1 MTNLTEQKVVFSSK
15 ECIEIINIYL
25 QERGSISTQ
34 IKKKSEEN
42 IKTEDF
48 GYASKTIQYFTNLI
62 EQIIKKNN
70 EILDNKNTHYLFS
83 YNNWRGTTQF
93 LVTVKETSQH
103 LCCNFSIYANEE
115 VSIILTPEKISEYI
129 N

>member
-1 MTNLTEQKVVFSSK
+1 MTNLAEQKVVFSSK

-25 QERGSISTQ
+25 QERGSISVQ
-34 IKKKSEEN
+34 VKKKSEEN

-48 GYASKTIQYFTNLI
+48 GYVSKTIQYFTELI
-62 EQIIKKNN
+62 EQINEKNN
-70 EILDNKNTHYLFS
+70 ENLNNKKTHYLFS

-93 LVTVKETSQH
+93 LATVKETSQH
-103 LCCNFSIYANEE
+103 LYCNFSIYENEE